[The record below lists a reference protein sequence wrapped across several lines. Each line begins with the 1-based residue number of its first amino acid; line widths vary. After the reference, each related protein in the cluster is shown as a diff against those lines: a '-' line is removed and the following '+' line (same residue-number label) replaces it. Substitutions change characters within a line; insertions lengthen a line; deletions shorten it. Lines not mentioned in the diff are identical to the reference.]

1 MRGTAVFANITK
13 NSSVIASVVAL
24 SLGLGACG
32 PSATVQ
38 EKKPMGPSPEEMAR
52 LEQQRKQ
59 DEKEQML
66 KDDLARSLQ
75 KREVVVQELEFV
87 PGVEVEAQ
95 KKFRDGVIAL
105 YSTMDYELARQSF
118 EQAIV
123 LDKNFLEAYFN
134 LGMIY
139 ERTGQREEAIK
150 VYQSALAANPDS
162 GAAKSYIG
170 KVYLAKAKEAFELGS
185 EDEGAKL
192 MADAKS
198 LLDLVLMKD
207 TDNVEANNA
216 VALYWL
222 LKAEREKDEAKH
234 QEYLNRGEE
243 FIKNVLTLQPT
254 NVIALNTRGLIYL
267 ARGEASLARWIFE
280 NKVLKLDAASTEAHN
295 NLGLAYLKLGDTPK
309 AVFHFNVALKLNQ
322 DNLTARMNLAAI
334 YLEYLN
340 YEASRAQYEYVLNA
354 RPGNVEATIGIGSA
368 SIGLQDYEEGF
379 KFYRKAVAVSPE
391 NVELLLRI
399 GRTYQLRLSDFD
411 KAVEAY
417 EEYVKVATGLGLD
430 VTEAQKS
437 IEQTRKMQ
445 EQMRKM
451 EEQMKVEEAAAKKA
465 MEEQAV
471 RIKEME
477 SNFKT
482 LESKAGQY
490 TRLLQEKKDAIK
502 ANKKATAEDRAFVKK
517 ADELLKKLAVV
528 DPAMR
533 EIRENIQMDMMED
546 AEALAKKLFETVN
559 PAIDEAGAA
568 LKIEKVQKTE
578 GAEAPAAA
586 AEPKAEEKKAEP
598 VAAPKAE
605 EKKAEPV
612 AEPKAEEKKAEPAAE
627 PKAEEKKAEP
637 AAPKA
642 EEKKAEPAAAAEVK

>member
-1 MRGTAVFANITK
+1 VFANITK
-13 NSSVIASVVAL
+13 NSSIIASVVAL
-24 SLGLGACG
+24 SVGLGACG
-32 PSATVQ
+32 PAATVQ
-38 EKKPMGPSPEEMAR
+38 KKPVGPSPEELAR
-52 LEQQRKQ
+52 LEEQRKQ
-59 DEKEQML
+59 AEKDQML

-75 KREVVVQELEFV
+75 KREVVVQEIEFV
-87 PGVEVEAQ
+87 PGVDVEAQ
-95 KKFRDGVIAL
+95 KKFREGVIAL
-105 YSTMDYELARQSF
+105 YSTMDYDLAKQSF
-118 EQAIV
+118 EQAV
-123 LDKNFLEAYFN
+123 ALDKNFLEAYFN

-139 ERTGQREEAIK
+139 ERTGQREAAIK
-150 VYQSALAANPDS
+150 VYQSALAANPES

-185 EDEGAKL
+185 DEEGVKL
-192 MADAKS
+192 MTEAKA

-222 LKAEREKDEAKH
+222 LKSEREKDVAKQ
-234 QEYLNRGEE
+234 QEYLGRGEE
-243 FIKNVLTLQPT
+243 FIKNVLTIQPT
-254 NVIALNTRGLIYL
+254 NVIGLNTRGLIYL
-267 ARGEASLARWIFE
+267 ARGESSLARWIFE

-309 AVFHFNVALKLNQ
+309 AVLHFNLALKLNQ

-340 YEASRAQYEYVLNA
+340 YEASKQQYEYVLNA

-368 SIGLQDYEEGF
+368 SIGMQDYEEGF
-379 KFYRKAVAVSPE
+379 KFYRKAVEAAPE
-391 NVELLLRI
+391 NLELLLRI

-417 EEYVKVATGLGLD
+417 EEYVKAATARGMD

-451 EEQMKVEEAAAKKA
+451 EEQMKVEEADAKKA
-465 MEEQAV
+465 MEAQAA

-490 TRLLQEKKDAIK
+490 TRQLQEKKDAIK
-502 ANKKATAEDRAFVKK
+502 ANKKATADDRAFIKK
-517 ADELLKKLAVV
+517 ADDLMKKLAVV

-546 AEALAKKLFETVN
+546 AEALAKKLFATVN
-559 PAIDEAGAA
+559 PAIDEAEAA

-578 GAEAPAAA
+578 GAGEAPAAGTA
-586 AEPKAEEKKAEP
+586 APKAETPKVEEKKAEP
-598 VAAPKAE
+598 EAPKAEAPKAE
-605 EKKAEPV
+605 EAKPAAEAPKAE
-612 AEPKAEEKKAEPAAE
+612 APKAEEKKAEPAAE
-627 PKAEEKKAEP
+627 AGAK
-637 AAPKA
+637 
-642 EEKKAEPAAAAEVK
+642 